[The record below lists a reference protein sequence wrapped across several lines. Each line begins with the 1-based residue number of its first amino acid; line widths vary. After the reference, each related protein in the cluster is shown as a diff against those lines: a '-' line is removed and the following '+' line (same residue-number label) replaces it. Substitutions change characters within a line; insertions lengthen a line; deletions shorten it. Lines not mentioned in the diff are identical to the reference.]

1 MKKIFAIALAVV
13 MVLSMTSAFAW
24 CPTGF
29 DWACSTYTCTNGT
42 GSVELVPYVKG
53 NACPGENTF
62 AANTCAGAVNNDWV
76 FFAVKVTVDAD
87 PSADWWA
94 KAALEVSTKGM
105 VANTMKMGTKA
116 FAGTLAAGKMA
127 DLVKG
132 VKDNKGELKA
142 GEYYLVFD
150 ATAGVWAFV
159 KAADFEAGANS
170 LFTVQVNDAAKA
182 KVCAKLTSENSFT
195 SAEINGYTVTYK
207 AGKAGS
213 GAYSL
218 EIKKG
223 SKAVEVYLDKDEK
236 IEKFVVYDLTGG
248 VTKKFETETYTAD
261 GSKFFAGNGV
271 DAVDFSCNEFGKF
284 LKDVMDYFKFAFDTC
299 ITDKAVKANFGWDA
313 KVESCFSWNSN
324 VQAVVDAECVV
335 AIPKTGDASVLAW
348 LF

>member
-1 MKKIFAIALAVV
+1 MKKIFAIALALV
-13 MVLSMTSAFAW
+13 MVLSMASAFAW

-42 GSVELVPYVKG
+42 GSVEVIPYVKG
-53 NACPGENTF
+53 NACPGENTW
-62 AANTCAGAVNNDWV
+62 AVSTCAGAVNNDQV
-76 FFAVKVTVDAD
+76 YFAVKVTVDAD

-105 VANTMKMGTKA
+105 VAGSLKMGTKD

-127 DLVKG
+127 GYVKG
-132 VKDNKGELKA
+132 VADNKGELKA

-159 KAADFEAGANS
+159 KAADFEAGAAT
-170 LFTVQVNDAAKA
+170 LFTAKVNDAAKA

-207 AGKAGS
+207 TNGG
-213 GAYSL
+213 YTL
-218 EIKKG
+218 DIKKDN
-223 SKAVEVYLDKDEK
+223 KAVEVYLDSDDK
-236 IEKFVVYDLTGG
+236 IVKFVVYDVTGG
-248 VTKKFETETYTAD
+248 TVTKKFETETYTAD

-271 DAVDFSCNEFGKF
+271 DAVDFVCDKYGKF
-284 LKDVMDYFKFAFDTC
+284 LKDVMEYFNFTFGTC
-299 ITDKAVKANFGWDA
+299 LTAKAIKANFGWDN